1 MISCELELKVVA
13 AHGHGTIHLA
23 GELDVSS
30 APKLRRALSELYR
43 NGTESLILDL
53 SELAFVDSTGL
64 SEMVGALKHCRQRGG
79 DVVLRSPTPTAARVL
94 AICGLD
100 RVFTIE

>member
-1 MISCELELKVVA
+1 MLPGELELKVVA
-13 AHGHGTIHLA
+13 AHGHGTVHLR
-23 GELDVSS
+23 GELDLSS
-30 APKLRRALSELYR
+30 AAKLRKALSELYR
-43 NGTESLILDL
+43 DGVNSLILDL

-64 SEMVGALKHCRQRGG
+64 SEFVAALKHCRPRGG
-79 DVVLRSPTPTAARVL
+79 EVVLRSPTASIARVL